1 MAETIRIE
9 IPIETIDETGPGL
22 SQATDK
28 LKKFDATVKQIQQ
41 SVKQGAQQVSSSM
54 SQMSNSMSS
63 ASKSAGQ
70 AKERV
75 SAFDKAAEKTQKSLM
90 SWMKQKYELVL
101 EAKDKISPIVSKIS
115 SGIKTFAGK
124 TWHVTLKALDLVT
137 SPIRKILNLLKS
149 PLLAAGLTFSLGAGL
164 AGSVQTFAGFEAA
177 MSQVKAISGATG
189 EEFAQLTTKAKE
201 MGATTKFTATQSA
214 EAFNYMSMAGWKT
227 KDMLD
232 GIEGIMNLAA
242 ASGEDLGTTSDIVTD
257 ALTAFN
263 LTAKDS
269 THFADVLAQASANAN
284 TNVGKMG
291 QTFQYVAPVAGAM
304 GYRIEDTA
312 LAIGLMANAGIKG
325 EKAGTQLRA
334 IFSRL
339 VNPPK
344 EAADAIQ
351 ALGLSVANA
360 DGTMRPLN
368 DVMGDLR
375 KSFAGLTDEQ
385 KTQYASALAGQE
397 AMSGLLAIVNASESD
412 YNKLAEAVNNA
423 DGASKRMSETMLDNL
438 SGKFTLFK
446 SALDGVKISLGE
458 RIKPYLMDA
467 LEWLT
472 AKMPDIESAL
482 MHGMDR
488 IDEFI
493 DNTKEKIS
501 EFTGT
506 SDWENADI
514 FGKIKI
520 SWDELIGKPFSSWWE
535 STGRS
540 MIAEKAADIG
550 NGIGTAINHGILA
563 LFGIDAGN
571 VVDEGADIGKQFA
584 SGFTSGLDFGAIK
597 DKLWEG
603 MGNLF
608 SSAGKLLPGGKE
620 ADLSS
625 LLSAALIAKI
635 AAPLLTLGGKGIS
648 LGKGIV
654 SSGKGGILKKVIGN
668 FSVADE
674 LAGVGLAK
682 GSGLMGLFGKTG
694 MALGSSATTAGG
706 LALAGAGSIA
716 GGVMGGVTLVSGAMD
731 AYHALKSDD
740 KAEQTAY
747 GTSAGLKVGGVAAG
761 AALGT
766 MILPGVGTLIGAGI
780 GGLAGWI
787 GGNKVKDDY
796 EETKQAAE
804 EAAAAAELMDQKT
817 KYALKGAKF
826 ENSKLKDAFNDT
838 SVSAQKFGEMM
849 QEAVGKNLQSHF
861 GNIKLTMAEIKDIA
875 KQITFGD
882 QEKSFNAFTDATA
895 QAKNSLQDM
904 QSAVSTMDKLN
915 WKASLGMTFEE
926 TDIAEYKAGID
937 NLIQSAQTYLE
948 DKHYEAKAA
957 IDLLIEPGGDV
968 DMTSGLNHMY
978 AGLQEQI
985 NSLGGQLQAKVE
997 VALEDGV
1004 ITLDEQA
1011 EITNLQNQITA
1022 ITDQIAQ
1029 SDMEA
1034 TFQMMKVKYDGAA
1047 LDHESFATLQ
1057 TEIQSQVETMSQGYD
1072 QAYKV
1077 AVSNLQ
1083 LQLQNGAINQEQFDS
1098 QLQALTQGYEAKLK
1112 ELTVRV
1118 ESFQLDA
1125 IASAYGTELD
1135 GILPE
1140 LEGTTAE
1147 KLGQAMHN
1155 AMSQGWDG
1163 TNWDLSQI
1171 VDALGLDG
1179 LNAETQAAIA
1189 DRMGQVV
1196 QGIPQQV
1203 SDALANTD
1211 MSAAGSG
1218 LQEGITNSLSNGLEG
1233 ADFGP
1238 VAQAVTN
1245 NLGNALGN
1253 VDFSESGSGLQEGLT
1268 NSLTSSLENVDLS
1281 PVANTL
1287 TAKLGESMANIDMSE
1302 SGGGLQEGLAAS
1314 LSASLEGMDMTP
1326 VTAALNTSLTAALA
1340 EADMTGV
1347 TTGLQESISA
1357 AMSNLE
1363 SMDMSGLVSG
1373 ISSGLQSAISAIDYS
1388 SIGTSVGTGVAN
1400 AITSADMGQINSAI
1414 ATLKSSVGSAINSAF
1429 SGGFTTTTTVT
1440 ITIDYKLAN
1449 PSATVTFSGGGSG
1462 TATVS
1467 GSIAS
1472 NAEGS
1477 IVGGPLLSW
1486 VGEDGPEAI
1495 IPLGSKRRSRGLS
1508 LWKQAGEMLG
1518 VLNNANGSIIG
1529 RNSVP
1534 AMTDENLQYI
1544 SNVAERAPAAVEKDG
1559 EEAAF
1564 NVVPVASQNEQ
1575 KEPQELKIDVNI
1587 SVNPKFEISGSGDEE
1602 NVVRI
1607 IKAHIREMADEIG
1620 DEMAEKLSDV
1630 FSNMPVSVQ

>member
-9 IPIETIDETGPGL
+9 IPIETIDKTDPGL
-22 SQATDK
+22 SQIIDK
-28 LKKFDATVKQIQQ
+28 FKKLDTTVKQVQE
-41 SVKQGAQQVSSSM
+41 SVKQGAQKVSSSVSQMSSSM
-54 SQMSNSMSS
+54 SN
-63 ASKSAGQ
+63 ASQSAGK
-70 AKERV
+70 AKEQV
-75 SAFDKAAEKTQKSLM
+75 SAFDKTAEKSQKSLM
-90 SWMKQKYELVL
+90 SWMKQKYQLVL

-115 SGIKTFAGK
+115 SGVKSLAGK
-124 TWHVTLKALDLVT
+124 TWRVTLKALDLVT
-137 SPIRKILNLLKS
+137 SPIRKILSLLKS
-149 PLLAAGLTFSLGAGL
+149 PLMAAGLTLSLGAGL
-164 AGSVQTFAGFEAA
+164 ASTVQTFAGFEAA

-189 EEFAQLTTKAKE
+189 DEFAQLTTKAKE

-344 EAADAIQ
+344 EAADAIKN
-351 ALGLSVANA
+351 LGISVANA
-360 DGTMRPLN
+360 DGTMRPLA

-397 AMSGLLAIVNASESD
+397 AMSGLLAIVNASEAD

-423 DGASKRMSETMLDNL
+423 DGASKKMSETMLDNL

-472 AKMPDIESAL
+472 AKMPDIENAL
-482 MHGMDR
+482 MNGMDR
-488 IDEFI
+488 VDEFVE
-493 DNTKEKIS
+493 NTKEKIN

-520 SWDELIGKPFSSWWE
+520 SWDELIAKPFSDWWE
-535 STGRS
+535 NTGRE
-540 MIAEKAADIG
+540 MIAEKAGDLG
-550 NGIGTAINHGILA
+550 KGIGTAINHGILA

-571 VVDEGADIGKQFA
+571 VVSEGADIGQQFA
-584 SGFTSGLDFGAIK
+584 SGFASGLDFGAIK

-603 MGNLF
+603 MGNIF

-635 AAPLLTLGGKGIS
+635 AVPLLSLGGKGIS
-648 LGKGIV
+648 LGKSV
-654 SSGKGGILKKVIGN
+654 VKSGKEGLLSKAIGS
-668 FSVADE
+668 FSVGDE
-674 LAGVGLAK
+674 LAGVGMAS

-694 MALGSSATTAGG
+694 MALGSGATTAGG

-716 GGVMGGVTLVSGAMD
+716 GGFMGGATLVSGAMD
-731 AYHALKSDD
+731 AYHAVKSDD
-740 KAEQTAY
+740 KKEKEAY

-761 AALGT
+761 AAIGS

-780 GGLAGWI
+780 GGIAGWF

-796 EETKQAAE
+796 EESKKAAE

-817 KYALKGAKF
+817 KFALKGAKF

-838 SVSAQKFGEMM
+838 SVSAAKFGEMM
-849 QEAVGKNLQSHF
+849 QEAVGENLESHF
-861 GNIKLTMAEIKDIA
+861 GNIKLSMAEIKDIA

-882 QEKSFNAFTDATA
+882 QEKSFNAFTDATT

-904 QSAVSTMDKLN
+904 QSAVSAMDKLN
-915 WKASLGMTFEE
+915 WKASLGKLDE
-926 TDIAEYKAGID
+926 TDIEEYRAGID

-948 DKHYEAKAA
+948 DQHYQAKAA

-968 DMTSGLNHMY
+968 DMTSGLNSMY
-978 AGLQEQI
+978 ASLQEQV

-1047 LDHESFATLQ
+1047 LDHESFASLQ
-1057 TEIQSQVETMSQGYD
+1057 AEIQSQVETMSEGYD

-1083 LQLQNGAINQEQFDS
+1083 LQLQNGSINQEQFDT

-1125 IASAYGTELD
+1125 IASAFGTELD
-1135 GILPE
+1135 GILPD
-1140 LEGTTAE
+1140 LQGTTAE

-1155 AMSQGWDG
+1155 AMAEGWDG
-1163 TNWDLSQI
+1163 TNWDLGQI
-1171 VDALGLDG
+1171 VEALGLDG
-1179 LNAETQAAIA
+1179 LDAETQAAIA
-1189 DRMGQVV
+1189 DRMSQVV
-1196 QGIPQQV
+1196 ASVPKQIT
-1203 SDALANTD
+1203 DALGNMD
-1211 MSAAGSG
+1211 MSEAGSG
-1218 LQEGITNSLSNGLEG
+1218 LQEGVTNTLTKGLEG
-1233 ADFGP
+1233 VDFAP
-1238 VAQAVTN
+1238 VAQTLTN
-1245 NLGNALGN
+1245 GLGESLGN

-1268 NSLTSSLENVDLS
+1268 NSLTNSLENVDLS
-1281 PVANTL
+1281 PVANAL
-1287 TAKLGESMANIDMSE
+1287 TTKMGEALGNVDMSE
-1302 SGGGLQEGLAAS
+1302 SGSGLQEGLTNSLTNS
-1314 LSASLEGMDMTP
+1314 LSNMDMTP
-1326 VTAALNTSLTAALA
+1326 VVTSLNTSLSAALGSA
-1340 EADMTGV
+1340 EA
-1347 TTGLQESISA
+1347 L
-1357 AMSNLE
+1357 
-1363 SMDMSGLVSG
+1363 DMSGLSEG
-1373 ISSGLQSAISAIDYS
+1373 ISSGIEGAISAIDFS
-1388 SIGTSVGTGVAN
+1388 AISTSVGTGVAS

-1414 ATLKSSVGSAINSAF
+1414 QTLKSSVGSAINSAF
-1429 SGGFTTTTTVT
+1429 AGGFTTTTTVT
-1440 ITIDYKLAN
+1440 ITVNYKLAN
-1449 PSATVTFSGGGSG
+1449 PSATVSFSGGGTG

-1467 GSIAS
+1467 SSIAS

-1477 IVGGPLLSW
+1477 IVNGRLLSW

-1495 IPLGSKRRSRGLS
+1495 IPLGSKRRGRGLS

-1534 AMTDENLQYI
+1534 TMTNENLQYV
-1544 SNVAERAPAAVEKDG
+1544 SNIAESTPTAVTG
-1559 EEAAF
+1559 EAAF
-1564 NVVPVASQNEQ
+1564 NVAPETSQNEQ

-1620 DEMAEKLSDV
+1620 DEMAIKLGDV
-1630 FSNMPVSVQ
+1630 FSNMPVSQ

>member
-9 IPIETIDETGPGL
+9 IPIETIDKTDPGL

-149 PLLAAGLTFSLGAGL
+149 PLLAAGLTLSLGAGL
-164 AGSVQTFAGFEAA
+164 ISTGQSFAGFEAS
-177 MSQVKAISGATG
+177 MSQVQAISGATG
-189 EEFAQLTTKAKE
+189 DEFEQLTAKAKE

-344 EAADAIQ
+344 EAAEAIES
-351 ALGLSVANA
+351 LRLSVANA

-397 AMSGLLAIVNASESD
+397 AMSGLLAIVNASEDD

-423 DGASKRMSETMLDNL
+423 DGASKRMSGTMLDNL
-438 SGKFTLFK
+438 AGKFTLFK
-446 SALDGVKISLGE
+446 SALDGVKISLGA
-458 RIKPYLMDA
+458 RFKPYLEDA

-472 AKMPDIESAL
+472 AKMPDVESAL
-482 MHGMDR
+482 MRGMDR
-488 IDEFI
+488 VDEFI
-493 DNTKEKIS
+493 DNTKEKIK

-506 SDWENADI
+506 AEWENADI

-520 SWDELIGKPFSSWWE
+520 SWDELIGKPFSSWWAN
-535 STGRS
+535 TGRAL
-540 MIAEKAADIG
+540 IAEKAGDIG

-571 VVDEGADIGKQFA
+571 VMNEGAEIGRQFA
-584 SGFTSGLDFGAIK
+584 SGFTSGLDFGVIK

-608 SSAGKLLPGGKE
+608 SSAGKLIPGGKE

-635 AAPLLTLGGKGIS
+635 AAPLLSLGGKGIS
-648 LGKGIV
+648 LGKGIIG
-654 SSGKGGILKKVIGN
+654 SGKDGVLKKVIGK

-674 LAGVGLAK
+674 LAGVGTAT
-682 GSGLMGLFGKTG
+682 GSGLLGLLGKTG
-694 MALGSSATTAGG
+694 MALGSGAATAGG
-706 LALAGAGSIA
+706 LALAGGGAIA
-716 GGVMGGVTLVSGAMD
+716 GGFMGGATLISGAKDFYKAYKSKD
-731 AYHALKSDD
+731 AD
-740 KAEQTAY
+740 EQSTAIAS
-747 GTSAGLKVGGVAAG
+747 GGLKVGGVASG
-761 AALGT
+761 AALGA
-766 MILPGVGTLIGAGI
+766 MIGSIVPVLGTGIGALIGAGI
-780 GGLAGWI
+780 GGIAGNF
-787 GGNKVKDDY
+787 GAGKVEQNYQDRLV
-796 EETKQAAE
+796 AAE
-804 EAAAAAELMDQKT
+804 KT
-817 KYALKGAKF
+817 KYALEGAKF
-826 ENSKLKDAFNDT
+826 ASKELDEAFKDS
-838 SVSAQKFGEMM
+838 SVTAEEFGNMM
-849 QEAVGKNLQSHF
+849 QKSVGENLESHF
-861 GNIKLTMAEIKDIA
+861 GNIKLSMGEIKDIA

-882 QEKSFNAFTDATA
+882 QEKSFNAFTDATN
-895 QAKNSLQDM
+895 QAKNSLQTM
-904 QSAVSTMDKLN
+904 QSAVATMDKLN
-915 WKASLGMTFEE
+915 WKASLGMQFSE
-926 TDIAEYKAGID
+926 TDIESYKAGID

-948 DKHYEAKAA
+948 DRHYEAKAA

-968 DMTSGLNHMY
+968 DMTSGLNSMY

-1047 LDHESFATLQ
+1047 LDYESFAALQ

-1171 VDALGLDG
+1171 VDAFGLENLEG
-1179 LNAETQAAIA
+1179 TTQNAIA
-1189 DRMGQVV
+1189 ERMGQVV

-1253 VDFSESGSGLQEGLT
+1253 VDFSESGSGLQEGLA

-1314 LSASLEGMDMTP
+1314 LSSSLEGMDMTP
-1326 VTAALNTSLTAALA
+1326 VTSALNTSLTAALA

-1347 TTGLQESISA
+1347 TTGLQESITA
-1357 AMSNLE
+1357 AMSSLE
-1363 SMDMSGLVSG
+1363 SIDMTGLSSG
-1373 ISSGLQSAISAIDYS
+1373 IASGLQSEISAIDYS
-1388 SIGTSVGTGVAN
+1388 PIGTSVGTGVAN

-1414 ATLKSSVGSAINSAF
+1414 QTLKSNVGSAINSAF

-1449 PSATVTFSGGGSG
+1449 PSATISFSGGGSG

-1529 RNSVP
+1529 KNSVS

-1544 SNVAERAPAAVEKDG
+1544 SNVAERAPEAVEQDG